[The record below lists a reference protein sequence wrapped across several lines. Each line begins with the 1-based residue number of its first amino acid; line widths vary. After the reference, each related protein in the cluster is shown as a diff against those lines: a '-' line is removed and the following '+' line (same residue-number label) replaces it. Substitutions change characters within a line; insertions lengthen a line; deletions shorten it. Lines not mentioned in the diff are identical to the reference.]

1 VTSVPTEVADL
12 ADSLPDDLLAP
23 EAVRDP
29 YSLLGALR
37 SSSPVHWSRRH
48 HAWILTRHDDVL
60 TALSDERLST
70 DNIRPLQRRM
80 TLPEQERFAPAA
92 ELLESWMLFT
102 DPPLHTRL
110 RAPVRSTFTPRA
122 VERLRPRIV
131 EIVEQLVRDAGQ
143 VFDFTSTVALPL
155 PALAIAELLGIPAS
169 ALDQVRDWSRMLG
182 ALVVG
187 KVQDEAM
194 WDKALAAAIGF
205 TDLFTDLVHHYE
217 AHPADN
223 LITALLATRRDE
235 EALTEAQVVGA
246 CTMLLFAGHETTTNL
261 LSSGLLAL
269 LLRPEAHAA
278 LHADPSLVPTAVEEM
293 VRFDGPAKVV
303 VRRVREA
310 HVLHGRRLEQG
321 QPVYLAIAAA
331 NRDPAVFD
339 HPDRFDIGRTPN
351 RHLGFG
357 WNRHFC
363 LGAQLARLEVATVL
377 EAVRSSIPT
386 LQLACD
392 SQELRWQANVVGRA
406 LRRLPVEVV

>member
-1 VTSVPTEVADL
+1 
-12 ADSLPDDLLAP
+12 
-23 EAVRDP
+23 
-29 YSLLGALR
+29 
-37 SSSPVHWSRRH
+37 
-48 HAWILTRHDDVL
+48 
-60 TALSDERLST
+60 
-70 DNIRPLQRRM
+70 
-80 TLPEQERFAPAA
+80 
-92 ELLESWMLFT
+92 
-102 DPPLHTRL
+102 
-110 RAPVRSTFTPRA
+110 
-122 VERLRPRIV
+122 
-131 EIVEQLVRDAGQ
+131 
-143 VFDFTSTVALPL
+143 
-155 PALAIAELLGIPAS
+155 
-169 ALDQVRDWSRMLG
+169 
-182 ALVVG
+182 
-187 KVQDEAM
+187 
-194 WDKALAAAIGF
+194 
-205 TDLFTDLVHHYE
+205 
-217 AHPADN
+217 
-223 LITALLATRRDE
+223 
-235 EALTEAQVVGA
+235 
-246 CTMLLFAGHETTTNL
+246 MLLFAGHETTTNL

-303 VRRVREA
+303 VRRVRDA

-339 HPDRFDIGRTPN
+339 NPDRFDIGRTPN